1 MVIVDEAHRTQYAGL
16 AENMR
21 AGLPKA
27 NFLAF
32 TGTPLLGAER
42 KTNAWFGGY
51 VSEYN
56 FQQSVE
62 DGATV
67 PLFYEK
73 RVPKVLIQNDDL
85 NAEFTAIV
93 EDENLDDQAQEKL
106 EKRFGQ
112 ELAVIK
118 SDDRL
123 ETIAS
128 DIVYHLPRR
137 GYLGKGI
144 VITVDKFTAVTMFDK
159 VQARWKEEI
168 KHLTGRIAATKNDIE
183 RERLKRIREWM
194 KTVQMAVIVSEEAGE
209 EDKFAKRGLN
219 IKPHRDRMNALDA
232 NSHDIEYNF
241 KDPEHPLQLVFV
253 CAMWLTGFDAPT
265 VSTLYLDKPMQGHTL
280 MQTIARAN
288 RVSGHRINGVE
299 KRHGE
304 IVDYYNVFRRMKKA
318 LRDYAAGQENG
329 DEMPVREKQ
338 ALFDLLDDA
347 LAQGLAFCDEQ
358 QVPLREA
365 LTRQDVFTKLGQF
378 NAFANTLLAQDEL
391 RKSFNVYE
399 NTISALYEACKP
411 EVLAKGKGREV
422 SAFQYLRGVMDAIVG
437 QADVDNA
444 VRRLG
449 ELLDESVVVDPDET
463 FKAKQFEAEYKIVQR
478 GRAWD
483 LSKVNVDALR
493 QEFEK
498 APYKH
503 IAIADLRSFIEKKLA
518 EMMSQNAGRMA
529 FAERLQKV
537 IDDYNAGATSTENY
551 YEQLTAHLAAMQDEA
566 ERHLRE
572 GLTEDELE
580 LFDLLKKDGL
590 TQDETQR
597 VKLAAKHL
605 LKRLVEE
612 QPKVLVQDW
621 FKDQQTQNKVRTE
634 IAKVLNQDLPDAYD
648 RSVFEQKCATV
659 YDLVAELSAHGRKWA
674 A

>member
-1 MVIVDEAHRTQYAGL
+1 
-16 AENMR
+16 
-21 AGLPKA
+21 
-27 NFLAF
+27 
-32 TGTPLLGAER
+32 
-42 KTNAWFGGY
+42 
-51 VSEYN
+51 
-56 FQQSVE
+56 
-62 DGATV
+62 
-67 PLFYEK
+67 
-73 RVPKVLIQNDDL
+73 
-85 NAEFTAIV
+85 
-93 EDENLDDQAQEKL
+93 
-106 EKRFGQ
+106 
-112 ELAVIK
+112 
-118 SDDRL
+118 
-123 ETIAS
+123 
-128 DIVYHLPRR
+128 
-137 GYLGKGI
+137 
-144 VITVDKFTAVTMFDK
+144 
-159 VQARWKEEI
+159 
-168 KHLTGRIAATKNDIE
+168 
-183 RERLKRIREWM
+183 
-194 KTVQMAVIVSEEAGE
+194 
-209 EDKFAKRGLN
+209 
-219 IKPHRDRMNALDA
+219 
-232 NSHDIEYNF
+232 
-241 KDPEHPLQLVFV
+241 
-253 CAMWLTGFDAPT
+253 
-265 VSTLYLDKPMQGHTL
+265 
-280 MQTIARAN
+280 
-288 RVSGHRINGVE
+288 
-299 KRHGE
+299 
-304 IVDYYNVFRRMKKA
+304 
-318 LRDYAAGQENG
+318 
-329 DEMPVREKQ
+329 MPVREKQ

-365 LTRQDVFTKLGQF
+365 LTRQDVFTKLGKF

-411 EVLAKGKGREV
+411 EVLDKGKGREV
-422 SAFQYLRGVMDAIVG
+422 SAFQYLRGVMDAIVE
-437 QADVDNA
+437 QADIDNA

-449 ELLDESVVVDPDET
+449 ELLDESVVVDPDESL
-463 FKAKQFEAEYKIVQR
+463 KAKQFEAEYKIVQR

-483 LSKVNVDALR
+483 LSKVNVDKLR

-537 IDDYNAGATSTENY
+537 IDAYNAGATSTENY
-551 YEQLTAHLAAMQDEA
+551 YEQLTAHVAAMQDEA
-566 ERHLRE
+566 ERHIRE

-621 FKDQQTQNKVRTE
+621 FKDQQTQTRVRTE